1 MKTILVILLTS
12 IMITGSLY
20 LSLRN
25 VDTKVSN
32 TDITDS
38 TDSTDSIVNEPKVEK
53 IIGPVSHGLY
63 KVQLN
68 DSTTI
73 LIYRG
78 VESCTMIQ
86 LK

>member
-12 IMITGSLY
+12 IMMSC
-20 LSLRN
+20 
-25 VDTKVSN
+25 DTKVSN
-32 TDITDS
+32 TDS
-38 TDSTDSIVNEPKVEK
+38 NEPKVEK
-53 IIGPVSHGLY
+53 IIGEVDHGLY

-68 DSTTI
+68 DSTTV

>member
-1 MKTILVILLTS
+1 MKTILAILLTS
-12 IMITGSLY
+12 IMMSC
-20 LSLRN
+20 
-25 VDTKVSN
+25 DTKVSN
-32 TDITDS
+32 TDS
-38 TDSTDSIVNEPKVEK
+38 NEPKAEK
-53 IIGPVSHGLY
+53 IIGEVGHGLY

>member
-1 MKTILVILLTS
+1 MKTILAIL
-12 IMITGSLY
+12 ITVLMVSC
-20 LSLRN
+20 N
-25 VDTKVSN
+25 VDTKVNNTKEDSN
-32 TDITDS
+32 KLKS
-38 TDSTDSIVNEPKVEK
+38 EK
-53 IIGPVSHGLY
+53 IMSEVGHGLY
-63 KVQLN
+63 KVKVD

>member
-1 MKTILVILLTS
+1 MKTILAILLTS
-12 IMITGSLY
+12 IMMSC
-20 LSLRN
+20 
-25 VDTKVSN
+25 DTKVSN
-32 TDITDS
+32 TDS
-38 TDSTDSIVNEPKVEK
+38 NEPKSEK
-53 IIGPVSHGLY
+53 IIGEVGHGLY

-68 DSTTI
+68 DSTTV

>member
-12 IMITGSLY
+12 IMIAGSLY

-25 VDTKVSN
+25 IDTKVSN
-32 TDITDS
+32 

-53 IIGPVSHGLY
+53 IIGPVSHGLF

>member
-1 MKTILVILLTS
+1 MKKFIIYTFITSILIQVSMVSCDIAAKTNTVTTVDKPTNPIKIELLT
-12 IMITGSLY
+12 
-20 LSLRN
+20 
-25 VDTKVSN
+25 DQVSQ
-32 TDITDS
+32 
-38 TDSTDSIVNEPKVEK
+38 
-53 IIGPVSHGLY
+53 GLY
-63 KVQLN
+63 KITLN

>member
-1 MKTILVILLTS
+1 MKTILAILLTS
-12 IMITGSLY
+12 IMMSC
-20 LSLRN
+20 N

-32 TDITDS
+32 TDS
-38 TDSTDSIVNEPKVEK
+38 NEPKAEK
-53 IIGPVSHGLY
+53 IIGEVGHGLY

-68 DSTTI
+68 DSTTV

>member
-1 MKTILVILLTS
+1 MKTILAILLTS
-12 IMITGSLY
+12 IMMSC
-20 LSLRN
+20 
-25 VDTKVSN
+25 DTKVSN
-32 TDITDS
+32 TDS
-38 TDSTDSIVNEPKVEK
+38 NEPKAEK
-53 IIGPVSHGLY
+53 IIGEVGHGLY

-68 DSTTI
+68 DSTTV

>member
-1 MKTILVILLTS
+1 MKTILAILLTS
-12 IMITGSLY
+12 IMMSC
-20 LSLRN
+20 
-25 VDTKVSN
+25 DTKVSK
-32 TDITDS
+32 TDS
-38 TDSTDSIVNEPKVEK
+38 NEPKAEK
-53 IIGPVSHGLY
+53 IIGEVGHGLY

-68 DSTTI
+68 DSTTV